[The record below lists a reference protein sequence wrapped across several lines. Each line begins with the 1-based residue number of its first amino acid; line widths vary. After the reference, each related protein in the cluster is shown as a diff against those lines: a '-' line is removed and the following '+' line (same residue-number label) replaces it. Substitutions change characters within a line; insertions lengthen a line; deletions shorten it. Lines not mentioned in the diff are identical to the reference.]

1 MLETNFNVSD
11 MTQVGNRQELSECFE
26 EDLHVAWAEAAVEQ
40 EGRGGPGTGD

>member
-11 MTQVGNRQELSECFE
+11 MTQVGNCLNAFE